1 MTREKKKYPTK
12 EIKFQK
18 KKNPTKNKQKKRKT
32 KTQGGFLKEK
42 ASL

>member
-18 KKNPTKNKQKKRKT
+18 KKPTKNKQKKRKT

>member
-18 KKNPTKNKQKKRKT
+18 KKKPTKNKQKKRKT

>member
-18 KKNPTKNKQKKRKT
+18 KKTPTKNKQKKRKT